1 MINEE
6 IVLLSEYNPKN
17 DGSMQTIDEI
27 IGKVKTAILGTR
39 NTDKEKTQPEY
50 YLLTMDEEKYVEYV
64 ANAESG
70 VTYLQEKN
78 ESFYSA
84 SKPYD
89 LTSQSYHLLNKMYF
103 VLVPHYEKENLQ
115 NYVFEESETL
125 VSGKFKVLL
134 FDK

>member
-1 MINEE
+1 
-6 IVLLSEYNPKN
+6 
-17 DGSMQTIDEI
+17 MQTIDEI
-27 IGKVKTAILGTR
+27 IGKAKTAILGTR
-39 NTDKEKTQPEY
+39 NINKEEIQPEY

-78 ESFYSA
+78 EKFVSS

-89 LTSQSYHLLNKMYF
+89 LTPQSYHLLNKMYF
-103 VLVPHYEKENLQ
+103 ILVPHYEKENV
-115 NYVFEESETL
+115 NGFVFEEGENL
-125 VSGKFKVLL
+125 VSRKFKVLL